1 MTRHTLRL
9 IYLLIG
15 LISTGLGVVGAF
27 LPVMPTVPF
36 LIVALW
42 AFSKSSQRFH
52 DWLYHHR
59 VYGPLLQDWDQY
71 RVIPLWGKI
80 WACLAMAGGLTITAI
95 FFQPPLWVLIGTGAV
110 MLAVAA
116 YLLSKPSRRPVDI
129 PVTDENG

>member
-1 MTRHTLRL
+1 MTRATIRL

-15 LISTGLGVVGAF
+15 LVAAGLGIVGAF

-59 VYGPLLQDWDQY
+59 IYGPVLRDWDQY
-71 RVIPLWGKI
+71 RVVPLWGKI
-80 WACLAMAGGLTITAI
+80 WACVAMAGGLTITAI
-95 FFQPPLWVLIGTGAV
+95 FFKPPVWVIIGTGAI

-116 YLLSKPSRRPVDI
+116 YLLSKPSHRPADCRI
-129 PVTDENG
+129 ADENG

>member
-1 MTRHTLRL
+1 MKATTLRL

-15 LISTGLGVVGAF
+15 WIALILGVIGAF

-42 AFSKSSQRFH
+42 GFSKSSQRFH
-52 DWLYHHR
+52 DWLYHHK
-59 VYGPLLQDWDQY
+59 VYGPMLRQWDRH

-80 WACLAMAGGLTITAI
+80 WACVAMSGSLIIMVFLMQAPLPLVAMAA
-95 FFQPPLWVLIGTGAV
+95 AV

-116 YLLSKPSRRPVDI
+116 YILSKPSRPPVDS
-129 PVTDENG
+129 